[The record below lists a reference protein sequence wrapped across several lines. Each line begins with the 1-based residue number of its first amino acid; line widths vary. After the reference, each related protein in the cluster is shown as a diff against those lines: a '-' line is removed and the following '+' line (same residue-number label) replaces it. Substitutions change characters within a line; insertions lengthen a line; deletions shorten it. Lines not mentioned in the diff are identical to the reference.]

1 MKGTSPVFHQSIVLP
16 RRAAAA
22 ALSLLLASSLA
33 AAGDG
38 TASAAPARPSFP
50 AAKSP
55 HAKSASDWLNSQVTR
70 GRIHNGQFD
79 FDDWGL
85 TIDTAFALAAAG
97 GHPKTL
103 RNMTSAIQHHY
114 FKSYATF
121 SGDKFAGAMAK
132 SLVAAE
138 VLGKSPRRFGGHNLR
153 AQVLSLVAPGS
164 EGFEAGRVRDTGDN
178 DFSNTF
184 AQAYAVIGLARSGT
198 VPRRAVRYLL
208 KQQCSAGYFRLTEV
222 AGETCDQSG
231 SASDVDAT
239 ALAAQALQAALNRGG
254 TGASVDEMRA
264 AVAWLAKA
272 QRENGSF
279 SGGST
284 TRGPNSN
291 STGLAAQALA
301 IFGRHRAVRSAARY
315 VADLQITRARAR
327 AHHEAA
333 RDVGAIA
340 YNKSALRNALR
351 NGIQKVERDQFRR
364 ASAQAI
370 FAFAPKSFAILL
382 VR

>member
-1 MKGTSPVFHQSIVLP
+1 MSSRLP

-22 ALSLLLASSLA
+22 ALSILHAFSLA
-33 AAGDG
+33 ATVDG
-38 TASAAPARPSFP
+38 AALAAAR

-55 HAKSASDWLNSQVTR
+55 HARSAGAWLNSQITR

-85 TIDTAFALAAAG
+85 TIDAAFALTATG

-103 RNMTSAIQHHY
+103 RNMTKAIQRHY
-114 FKSYATF
+114 FRAYATYQ
-121 SGDKFAGAMAK
+121 GDKFAGSMAK

-138 VLGKSPRRFGGHNLR
+138 VLGKNPRRFGGHNVR
-153 AQVLSLVAPGS
+153 GQVLSLVAPGS
-164 EGFEAGRVRDTGDN
+164 AGFEAGRVSDTGAT

-184 AQAYAVIGLARSGT
+184 AQAYAVLGLARSGD

-222 AGETCDQSG
+222 TGETCDDSG
-231 SASDVDAT
+231 SAPDVDAT
-239 ALAAQALQAALNRGG
+239 AVAAQALQAALNRGG
-254 TGASVDEMRA
+254 AGAAVSDMRA
-264 AVAWLAKA
+264 AVAWLAQA
-272 QRENGSF
+272 QRKNGSF
-279 SGGST
+279 TGGTT

-301 IFGRHRAVRSAARY
+301 IFGRDRAVRRAARY
-315 VADLQITRARAR
+315 VADVQITRARA
-327 AHHEAA
+327 HGLAA
-333 RDVGAIA
+333 RDIGAVA
-340 YNKSALRNALR
+340 YNKAALRNALR

-364 ASAQAI
+364 ATAQAV
-370 FAFAPKSFAILL
+370 FAFVPKSLAGLT